1 MLKLSEGIPRN
12 QRFRLFFDNWFSA
25 LDLMIYL
32 KSIGILSTAA
42 FRTNRLKGCPITS
55 DKELKKGGRRSY
67 DYRSDVNSG
76 VHVTKWHDHKCV
88 HLASTFSGVA
98 ATGIVKR

>member
-25 LDLMIYL
+25 LDLMVYL

-42 FRTNRLKGCPITS
+42 FRTNRLKG
-55 DKELKKGGRRSY
+55 RRSY

-76 VHVTKWHDHKCV
+76 VHVIKWQDHKCV

-98 ATGIVKR
+98 ATGTVKR